1 MCKVCQAVNS
11 PKKRLTLVVAE
22 YILSGLKKSDVK
34 KFRHQLLEQIVA
46 ETQLLNTPVLIDPK
60 YVV

>member
-1 MCKVCQAVNS
+1 MCKVCQAISS

-46 ETQLLNTPVLIDPK
+46 ETQLLNTPILIDPK